1 MRMVGPN
8 KFLIQQCCVILS
20 FLIIEK
26 LIAQPIQNDVPEV
39 IDDENSTDWNG
50 VQLGQKPIW
59 NPTLPE
65 YYSGPINY
73 GSSSKYPSPIVVIL
87 IVIAFLSVVALF
99 FAFCD
104 HFIRYVDN
112 FVGYKQFFLM

>member
-26 LIAQPIQNDVPEV
+26 LIAQPIQTNVPEV
-39 IDDENSTDWNG
+39 IDDDNSTNWNG

-65 YYSGPINY
+65 YYSWPINH
-73 GSSSKYPSPIVVIL
+73 GISSKYPSRIVIIL
-87 IVIAFLSVVALF
+87 IVIAFLSVNIPHWLF
-99 FAFCD
+99 RD
-104 HFIRYVDN
+104 TETVL
-112 FVGYKQFFLM
+112 K

>member
-1 MRMVGPN
+1 MWMVVPN

-26 LIAQPIQNDVPEV
+26 LMAQLILNDVPEV
-39 IDDENSTDWNG
+39 IDDENSTNWIG

-59 NPTLPE
+59 NPSLPE

-73 GSSSKYPSPIVVIL
+73 GGSSKYPSRIVIIL
-87 IVIAFLSVVALF
+87 IIIAFLSVVALF
-99 FAFCD
+99 FAFCEYL
-104 HFIRYVDN
+104 IRYN
-112 FVGYKQFFLM
+112 FVGYKRFFVK